1 MKNPLKKALFL
12 FGVVLCL
19 LGRISTPAFASGA
32 LGTGSVVFDPANF
45 TNTLATDLNTA
56 MQVENEISQLYYLYK
71 DLKSMPPSAWAT
83 SCGLLSNISMIASQ
97 LPALSAT
104 AQQVSANFSSTNP
117 GYTPSQN
124 YSAQQGALTSNF
136 NTQLNNDL
144 AQVNTATSGM
154 ATGACQLQAL
164 SGMNT
169 KGFSGKLQ
177 AIQTGTSVAILEV
190 GTLQQMQS
198 LQLQQAQEQRAYMAQ
213 RVQSRASVEAA
224 GNCFSQS
231 GSYGVG
237 HVDGTVSAPPS
248 GCGPNGGG
256 CQQTTDAFGNT
267 VYRPTKPDPTCTTPP
282 SPSVSPSFPAYSGP
296 PASSGTLLGSVPGGG
311 GGSSP
316 ASGAGGSGSPGS
328 SSASGPPASSGT
340 LLGSLPGGGGGG
352 GSASGSGAFGA
363 SAGTAGSGGGGG
375 TGSSGS
381 GSSSSSS
388 SGGSTGS
395 GQSVTQAVAARNQA
409 LQSAATQYQ
418 QTKSQAW
425 QQYQQSVASDPQN
438 KAKYAAQYDNTMSQA
453 GSQYD
458 AAKAQAEQQAGAYSG
473 GAP

>member
-1 MKNPLKKALFL
+1 MRTSFEKAFLL
-12 FGVVLCL
+12 FGVVFCL
-19 LGRISTPAFASGA
+19 LARSAGPAHASGA
-32 LGTGSVVFDPANF
+32 LGTGSMVFDPTNF
-45 TNTLATDLNTA
+45 TANLATDLNSA

-97 LPALSAT
+97 LPMLSAT
-104 AQQVSANFSSTNP
+104 AQQVSSNFSSTNP

-124 YSAQQGALTSNF
+124 YAAQQGALTSNF
-136 NTQLNNDL
+136 NTQLANDL

-164 SGMNT
+164 SNMNT
-169 KGFSGKLQ
+169 KGFSGKLA
-177 AIQTGTSVAILEV
+177 AIQTGTSVALLEV

-213 RVQSRASVEAA
+213 RVQSQASIESA
-224 GNCFSQS
+224 GNCFVQS

-237 HVDGTVSAPPS
+237 HMNGTVSPPPS

-282 SPSVSPSFPAYSGP
+282 ASPVSPSFPAYSGP
-296 PASSGTLLGSVPGGG
+296 SASSGTLLGSVPGGG
-311 GGSSP
+311 GGASP
-316 ASGAGGSGSPGS
+316 VFGSESP
-328 SSASGPPASSGT
+328 
-340 LLGSLPGGGGGG
+340 
-352 GSASGSGAFGA
+352 GA
-363 SAGTAGSGGGGG
+363 SAGTAGSGGAG
-375 TGSSGS
+375 TLSPGSQ
-381 GSSSSSS
+381 SSSSVPG
-388 SGGSTGS
+388 SGGGGETSGSVGGS
-395 GQSVTQAVAARNQA
+395 GGGASGAGSSQAAIAARDQA
-409 LQSAATQYQ
+409 LQQAQAQYQ

-438 KAKYAAQYDNTMSQA
+438 KAKYATQYDNTMSQA
-453 GSQYD
+453 GNQYD
-458 AAKAQAEQQAGAYSG
+458 AAKTQAEQQAGASAG
-473 GAP
+473 GVP

>member
-1 MKNPLKKALFL
+1 VRTSFEKAFLF
-12 FGVVLCL
+12 FGVVFCL
-19 LGRISTPAFASGA
+19 LARSGGPAHASGA
-32 LGTGSVVFDPANF
+32 LGTGSVVFDPSNF
-45 TNTLATDLNTA
+45 TANLSTDLNSA

-97 LPALSAT
+97 LPMLSAT
-104 AQQVSANFSSTNP
+104 AQQVSSNFSSTNP

-124 YSAQQGALTSNF
+124 YAAQQGALTSNF
-136 NTQLNNDL
+136 NTQLSNDL
-144 AQVNTATSGM
+144 AQVNTAASGM

-169 KGFSGKLQ
+169 KGFGGKLA
-177 AIQTGTSVAILEV
+177 AIQTGTSVALLEV

-213 RVQSRASVEAA
+213 RVQSRASVESA
-224 GNCFSQS
+224 GNCFVQS

-237 HVDGTVSAPPS
+237 HMNGTVSPPPS
-248 GCGPNGGG
+248 GCGPGSGG

-267 VYRPTKPDPTCTTPP
+267 VYRPIKPDPTCTTPP
-282 SPSVSPSFPAYSGP
+282 ASPGSPSFSAYSGP
-296 PASSGTLLGSVPGGG
+296 PASSGSLLGSLPGGG
-311 GGSSP
+311 GGASP
-316 ASGAGGSGSPGS
+316 GFGAGGSGSPGS
-328 SSASGPPASSGT
+328 SSASGPSASSGT

-388 SGGSTGS
+388 GGSTGS
-395 GQSVTQAVAARNQA
+395 GQSVAQAVAARNQA

-425 QQYQQSVASDPQN
+425 QNYQQSVASDPQN
-438 KAKYAAQYDNTMSQA
+438 KAKYATQYDNTMSQA

-458 AAKAQAEQQAGAYSG
+458 AAKAQAEQQAGSYSG